1 MNSPWAGRYRIYLGR
16 CREAK
21 QFEFESENGLVWVDS
36 LSLSLSLA
44 EISETAASFPGFIK
58 SEVCKDF

>member
-36 LSLSLSLA
+36 LSLLVIES
-44 EISETAASFPGFIK
+44 SESAASFPGFTK
-58 SEVCKDF
+58 SGVCEDF